1 MARMKLELDK
11 LKAERS
17 FSIQSDGM
25 DLKEAQLE
33 HKRNIDN
40 SELEILQTTDDLRGI
55 ASPTG

>member
-1 MARMKLELDK
+1 
-11 LKAERS
+11 
-17 FSIQSDGM
+17 M